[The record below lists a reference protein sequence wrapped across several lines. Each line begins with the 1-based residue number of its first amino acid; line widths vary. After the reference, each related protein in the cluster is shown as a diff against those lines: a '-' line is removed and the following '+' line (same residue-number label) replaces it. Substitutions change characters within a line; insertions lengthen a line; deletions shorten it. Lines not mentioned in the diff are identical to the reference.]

1 MFWKSICRKIPVL
14 ESLWSLQAC
23 NFSRNRLWHRCYPGK
38 FAKFLTT
45 TISNNICERLLLDQY
60 SYKRE
65 SSSVFTRKSKST
77 RKLELHKSIH
87 TEFKNNFWTNI
98 TLSVVQSKNNSV
110 CVFAICNYSYLKI
123 SCISVY
129 LVWRMINGWH
139 AEVFV
144 YIFNSLSVNPTKWV
158 KHT

>member
-23 NFSRNRLWHRCYPGK
+23 NLSRNRLWHRCYPGK

-77 RKLELHKSIH
+77 RKFELHKSIH

-98 TLSVVQSKNNSV
+98 TLSVVQSKKEQCMCICNLQLFVSENLMYICLFGLANDQRMACWSV
-110 CVFAICNYSYLKI
+110 CLHI
-123 SCISVY
+123 
-129 LVWRMINGWH
+129 
-139 AEVFV
+139 
-144 YIFNSLSVNPTKWV
+144 
-158 KHT
+158 